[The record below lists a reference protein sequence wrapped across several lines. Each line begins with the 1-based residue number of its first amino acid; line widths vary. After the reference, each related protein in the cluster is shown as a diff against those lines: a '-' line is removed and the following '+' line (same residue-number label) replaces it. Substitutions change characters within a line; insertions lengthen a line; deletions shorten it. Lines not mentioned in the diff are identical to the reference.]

1 MPFNTTYVPVLNHDF
16 VTLDLVLNWVER
28 YGWQERAMRIH
39 QNLVTKFG
47 EDVKDLVLG
56 MDCTFPP
63 PTPDEEQPARPA
75 PAEPTELEI
84 EINNIIAERNILDD
98 ILFHYAVGLNK
109 AWVKSNQWRF

>member
-1 MPFNTTYVPVLNHDF
+1 
-16 VTLDLVLNWVER
+16 
-28 YGWQERAMRIH
+28 MRIH